1 MTISTI
7 NPQLI
12 PHETAINPVENLG
25 TQGTGKATEGFS
37 DFLSRSIDEVNE
49 MLGAADKS
57 ARDLATGKSENLH
70 EAMITMEK
78 AETAFKLLVQ
88 VRNKVIDAYQEVM
101 RMQV

>member
-1 MTISTI
+1 MNISTI
-7 NPQLI
+7 SPQLI
-12 PHETAINPVENLG
+12 PNEPALNTASTALQSNEN
-25 TQGTGKATEGFS
+25 KTEGFS
-37 DFLSRSIDEVNE
+37 EFLSRSIDEVNQL
-49 MLGAADKS
+49 LGSADKS

-70 EAMITMEK
+70 DAMITMEK

>member
-1 MTISTI
+1 MTISSI
-7 NPQLI
+7 SPQLI
-12 PHETAINPVENLG
+12 SQDNFINPMETVG
-25 TQGTGKATEGFS
+25 TQSPEKATEGFS
-37 DFLSRSIDEVNE
+37 EFLSRSIDEVNE
-49 MLGAADKS
+49 MLGSADKS
-57 ARDLATGKSENLH
+57 ARELATGKSENLH

>member
-1 MTISTI
+1 MNISTI
-7 NPQLI
+7 SPQLI
-12 PHETAINPVENLG
+12 PNEPSLNTATSALQPGES
-25 TQGTGKATEGFS
+25 KTEGFS
-37 DFLSRSIDEVNE
+37 QFLSRSIDEVNQLLE
-49 MLGAADKS
+49 TADKS

-70 EAMITMEK
+70 DAMITMEK

>member
-1 MTISTI
+1 MSISSI
-7 NPQLI
+7 SPQLVPTELLAEPI
-12 PHETAINPVENLG
+12 
-25 TQGTGKATEGFS
+25 TGPMTEAKGNESFS
-37 DFLSRSIDEVNE
+37 QFLSRSIDEVND

-57 ARDLATGKSENLH
+57 ARDLASGKSENLH
-70 EAMITMEK
+70 DAMITMEK

>member
-1 MTISTI
+1 MSISSI
-7 NPQLI
+7 SPQLI
-12 PHETAINPVENLG
+12 PHESAINPS
-25 TQGTGKATEGFS
+25 TQLFNEGAEKASEGFS
-37 DFLSRSIDEVNE
+37 EFLSRSINEVNE

-57 ARDLATGKSENLH
+57 ARDLATGKAENLH
-70 EAMITMEK
+70 DAMITMEK

>member
-1 MTISTI
+1 MNISSI
-7 NPQLI
+7 SPNLI
-12 PHETAINPVENLG
+12 PQETGLNTLLSP
-25 TQGTGKATEGFS
+25 TESAPKTESFS
-37 DFLSRSIDEVNE
+37 QFLSRSIDEVND

-57 ARDLATGKSENLH
+57 ARDLASGKSENLH
-70 EAMITMEK
+70 DAMITMEK

>member
-1 MTISTI
+1 MNISSI
-7 NPQLI
+7 SPQLI
-12 PHETAINPVENLG
+12 PNEPSLDLASPGIQSNDT
-25 TQGTGKATEGFS
+25 KSEGFS
-37 DFLSRSIDEVNE
+37 QFLSRSIDEVNQLLE
-49 MLGAADKS
+49 SADKS

-70 EAMITMEK
+70 DAMITMEK

>member
-1 MTISTI
+1 MNISSVS
-7 NPQLI
+7 PQLI
-12 PHETAINPVENLG
+12 PHENLINPADSLG
-25 TQGTGKATEGFS
+25 AQGPQKATEGFS
-37 DFLSRSIDEVNE
+37 EFLSRSIDEVNE

-57 ARDLATGKSENLH
+57 ARDLATGKAENLH
-70 EAMITMEK
+70 DAMITMEK

>member
-1 MTISTI
+1 MNISSI

-12 PHETAINPVENLG
+12 PMEVGLNQQVAPESAASPSSET
-25 TQGTGKATEGFS
+25 FS
-37 DFLSRSIDEVNE
+37 QFLNRSINEVND

-57 ARDLATGKSENLH
+57 ARDLAVGKTENLH
-70 EAMITMEK
+70 DAMITMEK

>member
-1 MTISTI
+1 MNISTI
-7 NPQLI
+7 SPQLI
-12 PHETAINPVENLG
+12 PNEPSLNSVTPALQPGEN
-25 TQGTGKATEGFS
+25 KTEGFS
-37 DFLSRSIDEVNE
+37 EFLNRSIDEVNQL
-49 MLGAADKS
+49 LGSADQS

-70 EAMITMEK
+70 DAMITMEK